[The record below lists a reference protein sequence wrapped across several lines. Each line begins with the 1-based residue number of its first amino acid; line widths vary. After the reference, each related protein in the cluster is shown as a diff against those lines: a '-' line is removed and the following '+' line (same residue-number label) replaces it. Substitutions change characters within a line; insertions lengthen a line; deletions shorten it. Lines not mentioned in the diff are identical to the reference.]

1 LFEIIDH
8 SQNGVKIL
16 VVEDDRASQQL
27 IKIYLDQKFTFEIV
41 DSGEEAIKSA
51 KKNLYDLILMDINLG
66 KGKNGIQTSKEI
78 RKLSEYVSIP
88 IVAMTAFEKSE
99 ISDFFSSNGM
109 DLYLEKP
116 YLKLHLLEVID
127 KGLQQ
132 KILNPERRE

>member
-1 LFEIIDH
+1 MFEIINH
-8 SQNGVKIL
+8 NQSGIKIL
-16 VVEDDRASQQL
+16 VVEDDRTSQQL
-27 IKIYLDQKFTFEIV
+27 IKIYLDQKFAVEIV
-41 DSGEEAIKSA
+41 NSGEEAIESA

-66 KGKNGIQTSKEI
+66 QGKNGIQTSMEI
-78 RKLSEYVSIP
+78 RKLSEYISIP

-99 ISDFFSSNGM
+99 IVDFFSSNGM

-116 YLKLHLLEVID
+116 YLRHHLLEVID